1 MKQFFTLLAAV
12 LLTAI
17 TSAQVGVGT
26 TTPDASS
33 ALDITST
40 TKGLLIPRMTETQRD
55 AISSPATG
63 LMIYQTDG
71 TVGFYYY
78 NGSSWANV
86 GYTDA
91 LVSANSDVAANTA
104 KFGLPAGGS
113 EGQVLKIVS
122 GVPAW
127 ADAPAGGGIYY
138 QDADGDGYG
147 DINEIVVETSA
158 PIGYVS
164 NNTDCD
170 DTDARIN
177 PDTIWYEDTD
187 NDGYG
192 NASISETGCV
202 STLTNASLDN
212 TDCDDQDSTLTPNT
226 VWYIAVD
233 NDSDGYIVVNSLT
246 QCDSPGASYSMT
258 SPIETDCNDTDA
270 RVNPETIWY
279 EDADNDGYGNA
290 SISETGCVSTLT
302 NASLDNTDCDDQDS
316 TLTPNT
322 VWYIAVDNDSDGY
335 IVVESLTQCDSPG
348 GSYSLTSPIETDCN
362 DNNAA
367 INPETIWYEDADN
380 DGYGNASLSET
391 GCVSTLTNA
400 ILDNTDCND
409 SDPTINPGIMENDS
423 DGIDNNCDGQ
433 IDELSVGQYVNGGVV
448 FYLADTPTDLNG
460 DGALDTGLVCEIVD
474 QGTANFDQA
483 DDIIL
488 NYSTAEYDDWFLP
501 SIGQLEEMQQHYSFI
516 NTTSI
521 ANGGTA
527 VGNTYYWSS
536 SFARPKGWAFWLGG
550 GGCTTCRG
558 ATERNTSNVYNIR
571 AVRAF

>member
-1 MKQFFTLLAAV
+1 MKHFFTLLAAV

-17 TSAQVGVGT
+17 TSAQVGIGT

-40 TKGLLIPRMTETQRD
+40 TGGLLVPRMTETQRD
-55 AISSPATG
+55 AISSPASG

-86 GYTDA
+86 GYTEA
-91 LVSANSDVAANTA
+91 LVFANPDVAANTA
-104 KFGLPAGGS
+104 KVGLPAGGS

-122 GVPAW
+122 GVPTW
-127 ADAPAGGGIYY
+127 ADASAGGIYY

-147 DINEIVVETSA
+147 DISEILVAISA
-158 PIGYVS
+158 PSGYVS

-170 DTDARIN
+170 DTDATINPETIWYEDADNDGYGNASISETGCVSTFTNASLDNTDCDDQDSTLSPNTVWYIAVDNDSDGYIAVNSLTQCDSPGGSYSMTSPIETDCNDNNAAIN
-177 PDTIWYEDTD
+177 PDTIWYEDAD
-187 NDGYG
+187 NDGFG

-212 TDCDDQDSTLTPNT
+212 TDCDDQDSTL
-226 VWYIAVD
+226 
-233 NDSDGYIVVNSLT
+233 
-246 QCDSPGASYSMT
+246 
-258 SPIETDCNDTDA
+258 
-270 RVNPETIWY
+270 NP
-279 EDADNDGYGNA
+279 
-290 SISETGCVSTLT
+290 S
-302 NASLDNTDCDDQDS
+302 
-316 TLTPNT
+316 
-322 VWYIAVDNDSDGY
+322 
-335 IVVESLTQCDSPG
+335 
-348 GSYSLTSPIETDCN
+348 
-362 DNNAA
+362 
-367 INPETIWYEDADN
+367 
-380 DGYGNASLSET
+380 
-391 GCVSTLTNA
+391 
-400 ILDNTDCND
+400 
-409 SDPTINPGIMENDS
+409 IMENDS

-460 DGALDTGLVCEIVD
+460 DGVLDTGLVCEIVD
-474 QGTANFDQA
+474 QGTAKFNQA

-488 NYSTAEYDDWFLP
+488 SYSTIEYDDWFLP
-501 SIGQLEEMQQHYSFI
+501 SINQLEEMQQHYSFI

-527 VGNTYYWSS
+527 VGNTFYWSS
-536 SFARPKGWAFWLGG
+536 SIAGAKGWAFWLGG
-550 GGCTTCRG
+550 GGCVTCRG
-558 ATERNTSNVYNIR
+558 ATKRNINTVYKIR